1 MKIIYAVLLVC
12 LSHLAATVGASAQ
25 HPVNVQRLSAEGE
38 HLKAL
43 TMYEVLP
50 ERVLAADTRLA
61 AARSAWA
68 LGLNDRAAREFDT
81 VLRLPDINADLR
93 ARLTLSRG
101 VLEFQEERY
110 QEAVLYATKA
120 VSYLKEPSPLR
131 GRAYLLWG
139 QSLSALKSYAVA
151 EDKFLKA
158 LHECEG
164 VDAPEVNFSLG
175 IIEMKLAKYNDAEER
190 LKKVPSDHDRAAEA
204 LRALASIALETGR
217 DVQAK
222 FWIEKGKLDHPDA
235 FVDSWADYGLVQV
248 ALSQN
253 DLLRARRK
261 VEDAQQ
267 QYPPS
272 DAWLILMQAALEKAE
287 WERHELIGG
296 DGK

>member
-1 MKIIYAVLLVC
+1 MKILHAVLIASLT
-12 LSHLAATVGASAQ
+12 HLATVGGVHAQ
-25 HPVNVQRLSAEGE
+25 HPVNVQRLSSEGE
-38 HLKAL
+38 HFKAL

-50 ERVLAADTRLA
+50 DRVIGADTRLA

-68 LGLNDRAAREFDT
+68 LGLNERAAKEFDA
-81 VLRLPDINADLR
+81 VLRVSDINTDLR

-139 QSLSALKSYAVA
+139 QSLSALKSYSIA

-158 LHECEG
+158 LHECEST
-164 VDAPEVNFSLG
+164 DIPEVNFSLG

-190 LKKVPSDHDRAAEA
+190 LKKVPAQHDRAAEA
-204 LRALASIALETGR
+204 LRSLASIALETGH

-222 FWIEKGKLDHPDA
+222 FWIEKGKLDYPDA

-253 DLLRARRK
+253 DLLMARRK

-287 WERHELIGG
+287 WDRRELIGG
-296 DGK
+296 EAK